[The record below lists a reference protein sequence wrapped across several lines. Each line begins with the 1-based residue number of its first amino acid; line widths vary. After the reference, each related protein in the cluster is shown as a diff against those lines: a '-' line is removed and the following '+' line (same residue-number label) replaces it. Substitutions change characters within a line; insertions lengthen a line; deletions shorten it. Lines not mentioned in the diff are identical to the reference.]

1 MRTPLITPQTPNC
14 YKGHPEASS
23 AQTDLI
29 AQFHRSKEMYDG
41 KRKDAISKN
50 KMEAEQKRLAAEEK
64 RTRMREHRA
73 QEKGKL
79 I

>member
-1 MRTPLITPQTPNC
+1 
-14 YKGHPEASS
+14 
-23 AQTDLI
+23 
-29 AQFHRSKEMYDG
+29 MYDG
-41 KRKDAISKN
+41 IRKDAISKN

-79 I
+79 ISMITKAKNEDGTEASAE